1 MAAGEKTAFTPSII
15 EQEQSLA
22 PLPSGPRV
30 GLEHGSLGDQSG
42 SVSKMSELAPEEV
55 SPVTLPTATAGSAV
69 GAELNGWSMVLPL
82 DAPFVVQAAKAAPT
96 NDSSSAPLGTPARV
110 LQQMRSEDLYLLDR
124 GDALIS
130 RADIASARLYYQRAA
145 DAGNAQGAL
154 RLGETYDPAFLTI
167 MGARE
172 RSGDLSIAAKWYRR
186 AVELGAVEARVLL
199 ERSEGKMSTD

>member
-1 MAAGEKTAFTPSII
+1 MGAK
-15 EQEQSLA
+15 
-22 PLPSGPRV
+22 
-30 GLEHGSLGDQSG
+30 LEG
-42 SVSKMSELAPEEV
+42 
-55 SPVTLPTATAGSAV
+55 LPTV
-69 GAELNGWSMVLPL
+69 VPL
-82 DAPFVVQAAKAAPT
+82 DTRSVVQAAKGAPT
-96 NDSSSAPLGTPARV
+96 NDLSSAPGKPDRV
-110 LQQMRSEDLYLLDR
+110 PQKPHTEDSDLLDR